1 MLPYRF
7 RYLLILATILTG
19 LIMLSGCE
27 KNPGDNDPPA
37 TGDLDFTHY
46 VALGNSL
53 TAGVSNGALYEA
65 AQRNSFPNLIAR
77 VVEMADFQQPLMADS
92 GFSFLP
98 TEGRIVINP
107 LTMNIRFSQAGTEAN
122 GDLDRAFNNLG
133 IPAIRTRQMYTATT
147 AGEADDNHF
156 VDKILRNHGRSAVD
170 EALTLD
176 PTVMT
181 IWIGNNDIL
190 EAAVQGM
197 SGAGYTPPE
206 LFAAQLDTLLMRIN
220 AGTDAPLIAANIPD
234 ITQVPYFTSIP
245 PYLRH
250 PETHEKVYI
259 YGVVDGVPQQL
270 TEDDYVL
277 FFALPA
283 FYALQDSLNN
293 GVLPGPQ
300 QAISDTLVLDAG
312 EAQEVRDIILAYNQT
327 LANALTDGKFN
338 ALVDIHTLFDE
349 LRTAGYNFENG
360 LTYTPDLLGFDSSG
374 NIQLKLA
381 TTLFSLDGLHPNSLG
396 YAVIANAFIE
406 VMNVTF
412 SASIP
417 LVKLTHLQ

>member
-1 MLPYRF
+1 MLPFRF
-7 RYLLILATILTG
+7 RSTLFFVTLLTGILAI
-19 LIMLSGCE
+19 SSCE

-37 TGDLDFTHY
+37 TGELDFTRY

-65 AQRNSFPNLIAR
+65 AQRNSFPNLVAR
-77 VVEMADFQQPLMADS
+77 MVEMTDFQQPIMADS

-122 GDLDRAFNNLG
+122 ANLERAFNNLG

-147 AGEADDNHF
+147 GSEAGDNHF
-156 VDKILRNHGRSAVD
+156 VDKILRNHGRSVVE

-181 IWIGNNDIL
+181 LWIGNNDIL

-197 SGAGYTPPE
+197 SGAVYTPPE
-206 LFAAQLDTLLMRIN
+206 VFTAQLDTLLMRIN

-250 PETHEKVYI
+250 PETHEKVYL
-259 YGVVDGVPQQL
+259 YGMVDGTPQQL

-283 FYALQDSLNN
+283 FYALQDSLNH
-293 GVLPGPQ
+293 GIMPGPE
-300 QAISDTLVLDAG
+300 QAISDTLVLDAD
-312 EAQEVRDIILAYNQT
+312 EALEVRTVIMAYNQT
-327 LANALTDGKFN
+327 IAAALSAGNLD
-338 ALVDIHTLFDE
+338 ALVDIHTLFDD
-349 LRTAGYNFENG
+349 LRTTGYTFENG
-360 LTYTPDLLGFDSSG
+360 LTYTPDLLGFDNMG
-374 NIQLKLA
+374 NIQLRLA

-396 YAVIANAFIE
+396 YAVIANEFIQ
-406 VMNVTF
+406 VMNATF